1 MEIKTDKLI
10 EVLPWD
16 GGFVAN
22 YNDSVMIFTQ
32 DKAIQV
38 HKDSLTDLIFTL
50 ANIEQEESLRVL
62 YADDPRLDKSPWGKE
77 DE

>member
-10 EVLPWD
+10 EVLSWD

-38 HKDSLTDLIFTL
+38 HKASLTDLIFTL
-50 ANIEQEESLRVL
+50 ANVEQEDALRVL
-62 YADDPRLDKSPWGKE
+62 HEDDPRLKGDDYE
-77 DE
+77 

>member
-10 EVLPWD
+10 EVLSWD

-50 ANIEQEESLRVL
+50 ANVEQEDALRVL
-62 YADDPRLDKSPWGKE
+62 HEDDPRLKGDD